1 MRQAIKVIA
10 PLLGAA
16 LAMTACGSSS
26 TTASSTATTAAPAAS
41 SGGSSAS
48 GGSGSSSS
56 NYGLKLNAD
65 GTPDLKGVTLHLGI
79 SGGNPVPGDTTN
91 YVLAQMLKKW
101 GATVTYT
108 IGGGPSM
115 QLAVVS
121 GQLDAADGQFSS
133 SLDAGLQIIAPA
145 MTHVDDVL
153 VSSKYTSVSQLKG
166 ATVATSSNLDPGNY
180 LGGVLSKA
188 QGWGAGGLKMTFTG
202 ADSST
207 VDQLISGHL
216 TTAFVA
222 AEDLVTLKAHGTF
235 NVLQTAAQISP
246 DYADSFNAALP
257 SWVKTH
263 QSDVLAIDLAWWAAA
278 KIFDTNTAAWDNY
291 AEQYTNNAATPAA
304 VTLQR
309 QALEQFNPWPNTPA
323 DASKILSDQ
332 VIQTNYAANLAAGQM
347 KGAGLNRSASSMA
360 DLGPWQQSA
369 KIAAQYPSIY

>member
-1 MRQAIKVIA
+1 MRQAMKVIG

-26 TTASSTATTAAPAAS
+26 SAASSAVTTAAPAAS
-41 SGGSSAS
+41 SN
-48 GGSGSSSS
+48 SGSSTSS

-65 GTPDLKGVTLHLGI
+65 GTPNLTGVTLHLGI

-101 GATVTYT
+101 GATVSYT

-153 VSSKYTSVSQLKG
+153 VSSKFTSVSQLKG

-188 QGWGAGGLKMTFTG
+188 QGWGANGLKMTFTG

-235 NVLQTAAQISP
+235 NVLKTAAQISP

-257 SWVKTH
+257 SWVAAH

-304 VTLQR
+304 VTAQQ
-309 QALEQFNPWPNTPA
+309 QALQQFNPWPNTPA
-323 DASKILSDQ
+323 NASAILSNQ

-369 KIAAQYPSIY
+369 KIAAKYPSIY

>member
-1 MRQAIKVIA
+1 MKVIA

-26 TTASSTATTAAPAAS
+26 STASSTATTAAAGS
-41 SGGSSAS
+41 STGGSSAS
-48 GGSGSSSS
+48 GGSDSASS

-188 QGWGAGGLKMTFTG
+188 QGWGANGLKMTFTG

-263 QSDVLAIDLAWWAAA
+263 QSDVLAIDLGWWAAA
-278 KIFDTNTAAWDNY
+278 RIFDTNTAAWDSY

>member
-1 MRQAIKVIA
+1 MKVIA

-26 TTASSTATTAAPAAS
+26 SAASSTATTAASAS
-41 SGGSSAS
+41 SSSGSSAS
-48 GGSGSSSS
+48 SGSSS

-91 YVLAQMLKKW
+91 YVLSQMLKKW

-188 QGWGAGGLKMTFTG
+188 EGWGANGLKMTFTG

-222 AEDLVTLKAHGTF
+222 AEDLVTLKAHGKF
-235 NVLQTAAQISP
+235 NVLKTAAQISP

-278 KIFDTNTAAWDNY
+278 KIFDTNTTAWDNY
-291 AEQYTNNAATPAA
+291 AEQYTNNAAKPAA
-304 VTLQR
+304 VALER
-309 QALEQFNPWPNTPA
+309 QALQQFNPWPNTPA
-323 DASKILSDQ
+323 EASKILSNQ

>member
-1 MRQAIKVIA
+1 MRPAMKVIGS
-10 PLLGAA
+10 LLGAG
-16 LAMTACGSSS
+16 LIMTACGSSS
-26 TTASSTATTAAPAAS
+26 SNASATATTAAQANS
-41 SGGSSAS
+41 N
-48 GGSGSSSS
+48 SGSSN

-65 GTPDLKGVTLHLGI
+65 GTPNLKGVTLHLGI

-91 YVLAQMLKKW
+91 FILSRMLKSW
-101 GATVTYT
+101 GANVTYT

-188 QGWGAGGLKMTFTG
+188 QGWGASGIKMTFTG

-207 VDQLISGHL
+207 VDQLISGKL

-235 NVLQTAAQISP
+235 NVLKTAAQISP

-257 SWVKTH
+257 SWVASH

-278 KIFDTNTAAWDNY
+278 RVFDTNKTAWDNY

-304 VTLQR
+304 VTAQR

-323 DASKILSDQ
+323 DANTILSNQ

-360 DLGPWQQSA
+360 DLGPWQLSA
-369 KIAAQYPSIY
+369 KIAAKYPSIY

>member
-1 MRQAIKVIA
+1 MRQAFKVIG

-26 TTASSTATTAAPAAS
+26 SNASSTATTAATATTS
-41 SGGSSAS
+41 SSSS
-48 GGSGSSSS
+48 GSGSSGSD
-56 NYGLKLNAD
+56 YGLKLNAD
-65 GTPDLKGVTLHLGI
+65 GTPNLKGVTLHLGI

-91 YVLAQMLKKW
+91 YVLAQILKSW
-101 GATVTYT
+101 GATVSYT

-153 VSSKYTSVSQLKG
+153 VSSKFTSVSQLKG

-188 QGWGAGGLKMTFTG
+188 QGWGANGIKMTFTG

-235 NVLQTAAQISP
+235 NVLKTAAQISP

-278 KIFDTNTAAWDNY
+278 KVFDTNPTSWDNY

-304 VTLQR
+304 VKLER
-309 QALEQFNPWPNTPA
+309 QALAQFNPWPNTPA
-323 DASKILSDQ
+323 DASSILSNA

>member
-1 MRQAIKVIA
+1 MRQAMKVIA

-26 TTASSTATTAAPAAS
+26 SAASSTATTAASAS
-41 SGGSSAS
+41 SSSGSSAS
-48 GGSGSSSS
+48 SGSSS

-91 YVLAQMLKKW
+91 YVLSQMLKKW

-188 QGWGAGGLKMTFTG
+188 EGWGANGLKMTFTG

-222 AEDLVTLKAHGTF
+222 AEDLVTLKAHGKF
-235 NVLQTAAQISP
+235 NVLKTAAQISP

-278 KIFDTNTAAWDNY
+278 KIFDTNTTAWDNY
-291 AEQYTNNAATPAA
+291 AEQYTNNAAKPAA
-304 VTLQR
+304 VALER
-309 QALEQFNPWPNTPA
+309 QALQQFNPWPNTPA
-323 DASKILSDQ
+323 EASKILSNQ